1 MRDRPGEYVPY
12 YCEENIWRLLS
23 DAGVG
28 AGAGAGM
35 GAGADPTVGADK
47 TAAWAVLV
55 FGSGPSFPMFR
66 QRAGRRGDGLVF
78 WDYHAFALAQTAEGA
93 AVFDF
98 DTELGWGIPATA
110 YLAASFAAA
119 DAEEAGP
126 LFRLLEGGEY
136 ARRLYSDRSHMR
148 APDGSWLAP
157 PPPWPHPGIGLSEED
172 RWPLSRLIDP
182 RRTEGGEL
190 MDLAGL
196 RSFVG
201 TLDSNRSVPCR
212 FPPDPL

>member
-1 MRDRPGEYVPY
+1 MRDRPREYVAY
-12 YCEENIWRLLS
+12 YCEENIWRLLT
-23 DAGVG
+23 G
-28 AGAGAGM
+28 AGAGSG
-35 GAGADPTVGADK
+35 PTVDADD

-78 WDYHAFALAQTAEGA
+78 WDYHAFALASTEEGA
-93 AVFDF
+93 AVLDF
-98 DTELGWGIPATA
+98 DTQLGWGIPASA

-119 DAEEAGP
+119 ATEAAGP
-126 LFRLLEGGEY
+126 LFRILQGGEY

-157 PPPWPHPGIGLSEED
+157 PPPWPHPGIGLPEGD
-172 RWPLSRLIDP
+172 RWPLARLVDP
-182 RRTEGGEL
+182 GRTGPGEL
-190 MDLAGL
+190 LDLAGF

-201 TLDSNRSVPCR
+201 ALDSNRSLPCR